1 MAMSCKRETGFSL
14 LETMVA
20 LGVLSVVGAIVMTG
34 MVQMMKTQGTIA
46 NRTEMHTS
54 VRSATELLEQE
65 IGQAGRLTLGSPNGG
80 VTLANAVAG
89 TANFTLNSPS
99 GSACSPQS
107 SCPAPTL
114 YQNEVLTVD
123 TGGTDSFGNSLE
135 ETVTLS
141 AGAANTGTATFVSP
155 HASGAPVTA
164 LGAFATGVVPPDG
177 TTLGSDP
184 NGQCAPTSV
193 TVGGLAQNYVA
204 FANGSTCENLKL
216 YGDINGD
223 GNLVYVRYDCVQ
235 GTQAAPGFLYRQQ
248 LSYQDFVNGKT
259 ITEPPP
265 ASAILLSNVLT
276 NPPDVNNAAVPCFR
290 YQVQPLGTGW
300 LVTDVA
306 VTLTVQTQNNDPV
319 THQPQK
325 ETKALLNVSPRNIYE
340 VWTTAS
346 QNMTDVTRAQ
356 AMPSW
361 ISGLL

>member
-1 MAMSCKRETGFSL
+1 MSCKRQTGFSL

-80 VTLANAVAG
+80 VTLASAVSG
-89 TANFTLNSPS
+89 TANFTINY
-99 GSACSPQS
+99 
-107 SCPAPTL
+107 PTGAAVPNL
-114 YQNEVLTVD
+114 YQGEVVTVD
-123 TGGTDSFGNSLE
+123 TGGTDAFGNSLE
-135 ETVTLS
+135 EVVTLS
-141 AGAANTGTATFVSP
+141 AGSGTTGTATFQSP
-155 HASGAPVTA
+155 HAQGAPVTA
-164 LGAFATGVVPPDG
+164 LGAFATGVVPPD
-177 TTLGSDP
+177 TTALTDP
-184 NGQCAPTSV
+184 NGQCVPTSV
-193 TVGGLAQNYVA
+193 TVGGTPQNYVGFSNPGPGA
-204 FANGSTCENLKL
+204 GIGSTCESLKL

-223 GNLVYVRYDCVQ
+223 GNIVYVRYDCVQ

-248 LSYQDFVNGKT
+248 ASSGGA

-265 ASAILLSNVLT
+265 ASATLLANVLT
-276 NPPDVNNAAVPCFR
+276 NPVDANGNAVPCFR

-306 VTLTVQTQNNDPV
+306 VTLTVQTQNVDPV
-319 THQPQK
+319 THVQQT
-325 ETKALLNVSPRNIYE
+325 ETKALLNVSPRNIFE

-346 QNMTDVTRAQ
+346 QTDPTRAQ
-356 AMPSW
+356 AMPAW
-361 ISGLL
+361 ISSLL